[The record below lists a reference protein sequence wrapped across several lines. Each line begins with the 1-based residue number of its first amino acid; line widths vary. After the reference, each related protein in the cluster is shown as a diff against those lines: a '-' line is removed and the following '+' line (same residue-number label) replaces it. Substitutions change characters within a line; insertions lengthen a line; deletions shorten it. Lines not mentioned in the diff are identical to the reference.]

1 MDNLKITASTGNVFE
16 DLGFTD
22 AETMLLKAELSRKI
36 SSIIQ
41 HKHLSQI
48 QAATLLG
55 VDQPKVSALMNGK
68 LSGFSVERL
77 FRFLTILGRDVR
89 ILIKPKSRKRLQG
102 RVELQNLSA

>member
-1 MDNLKITASTGNVFE
+1 MDDLKITPSTGNVFE

-22 AETMLLKAELSRKI
+22 AETMEIKSELSRKI

-41 HKHLSQI
+41 HRHLSQI
-48 QAATLLG
+48 QAAKLLG
-55 VDQPKVSALMNGK
+55 VDQPKISALMGGK

-102 RVELQNLSA
+102 RVELQNIHA

>member
-1 MDNLKITASTGNVFE
+1 MNNIKITASTGNVFE
-16 DLGFTD
+16 DLGFTN

-41 HKHLSQI
+41 HKHLSQV
-48 QAATLLG
+48 QAANLLG
-55 VDQPKVSALMNGK
+55 VDQPKISALMKGK

-89 ILIKPKSRKRLQG
+89 ILIKPKSRKRLHG
-102 RVELQNLSA
+102 RVEFQNLSA

>member
-16 DLGFTD
+16 DLGFSD

-55 VDQPKVSALMNGK
+55 VDQPKISALMRGK

-89 ILIKPKSRKRLQG
+89 ILIKPKSRNRLQG

>member
-16 DLGFTD
+16 DLGFSD

-55 VDQPKVSALMNGK
+55 VDQPKISALMRGK

-89 ILIKPKSRKRLQG
+89 ILIKPKPRKRLQG